1 MIRQTDSEAADSGLC
16 SGETVQCAL
25 SALSDAADRLCR
37 QQFGDGVF
45 IRGIV
50 EFSNV
55 CARDCLYCGIRG
67 SRCDIDRYVMKPEE
81 VLAAVSAGY
90 AAGLR
95 SFVLQSGEASVYSV
109 DDFCRLVEAIHTMCG
124 DPVAVTLSVGERSR
138 SEYRRLFDAGA
149 DRFLMRFESANPRV
163 YARNHPGCRLE
174 DRFEALAT
182 LKEIGYE
189 TGTGFLIGIPYEEP
203 DDFER
208 NLETL
213 IAFRPHMA
221 GLGPFIPAEGT
232 PAAAFAP
239 GSFDKVLE
247 AYSRIRL
254 ALPQINLAAATALD
268 SLVPEGRYRAL
279 HAGANVYM
287 PNLTPALFRSRYR
300 LYARKTAADAF
311 DGWKHQ
317 LETEL
322 AAFGRRPLWNEI
334 GTSLLL
340 KGESG
345 VRRRKSG
352 NGMRKGDLRQ

>member
-1 MIRQTDSEAADSGLC
+1 MIRQTDSEVADSGLC

-25 SALSDAADRLCR
+25 SALSGAADRLCR

>member
-1 MIRQTDSEAADSGLC
+1 MIRDTVSEAENDPRNGSAAPGD
-16 SGETVQCAL
+16 L
-25 SALSDAADRLCR
+25 SSLTGAADRLCR

-67 SRCDIDRYVMKPEE
+67 SRRDVDRYVMKPEE

-95 SFVLQSGEASVYSV
+95 SFVLQSGEAPVYSV
-109 DDFCRLVEAIHTMCG
+109 DDFCRLVEAVHTMCG

-163 YARNHPGCRLE
+163 YALNHPGCRLE
-174 DRFEALAT
+174 ERFEALET

-208 NLETL
+208 NLEAL

-232 PAAAFAP
+232 PAADFPP
-239 GSFDKVLE
+239 GSYDKVLE

-254 ALPQINLAAATALD
+254 ALPKINLAAATALD
-268 SLVPEGRYRAL
+268 SLVPEGRFRAL

-287 PNLTPALFRSRYR
+287 PNLTPALFRNRYR

-311 DGWKHQ
+311 DGWRQQ
-317 LETEL
+317 LETDL
-322 AAFGRRPLWNEI
+322 SAFDRRPLWNEI
-334 GTSLLL
+334 GTSLMLEEE
-340 KGESG
+340 KGGRCRE
-345 VRRRKSG
+345 SG
-352 NGMRKGDLRQ
+352 NGMR